1 MRVVSRGSA
10 LVHGGTD
17 SGPPIAAD
25 FSTNAHPMGPNPWL
39 DESIRR
45 ADRNRY
51 PDPEYAALRESLGL
65 FHGVAPQRVVVGAS
79 ASELIWRLTRAW
91 AAIAR
96 AAVVT
101 SHRTFG
107 EYLRAACA
115 MGLPVRTG
123 ARGATEA
130 HLLWY
135 CNPDNPSGEIR
146 DGAIA
151 LALKRLAAARAPRA
165 VIVADLAYWPFRQL
179 LTGSQA
185 QQLDAPWSDE
195 VVQLWS
201 PNKLHGLTGV
211 RGAYLILPESCAG
224 LSRAQLESV
233 APSWPLGAD
242 GLALLAGHMRRE
254 ARRFLDDTSPR
265 LREWKL
271 LQDRH
276 LMDAGW
282 KPQVSEM
289 HFGLWLPPVPR
300 AAQRAW
306 HSRLRLSGIKLRDA
320 RSFGRPGWVR
330 LVTRAP
336 QQVEELI
343 SITDRFLAM
352 SKSGR
357 TRFEAAK
364 RPRPKNSR
372 SRA

>member
-1 MRVVSRGSA
+1 MSRAGE
-10 LVHGGTD
+10 LVHGGPD
-17 SGPPIAAD
+17 SGPPIAVD

-39 DESIRR
+39 DERIRG

-51 PDPEYAALRESLGL
+51 PDLQYTALRESLGL
-65 FHGVAPQRVVVGAS
+65 VHGVAPQRVVIGAS

-96 AAVVT
+96 AVVAT

-107 EYLRAACA
+107 EYLRAARA
-115 MGLPVRTG
+115 IGLPVRSA

-151 LALKRLAAARAPRA
+151 LTLKRLAAARAPRG
-165 VIVADLAYWPFRQL
+165 VIVVDLAYWPFRQL
-179 LTGSQA
+179 LTGHQA
-185 QQLDAPWSDE
+185 LRLDAPWSDE

-211 RGAYLILPESCAG
+211 RGAYLILPETCAELRRG
-224 LSRAQLESV
+224 QLESL

-242 GLALLAGHMRRE
+242 GLALLAGHTQRE
-254 ARRFLDDTSPR
+254 ARRFLDETGPK

-271 LQDRH
+271 LQDRRLAH
-276 LMDAGW
+276 AGW
-282 KPQVSEM
+282 RPQVSEM
-289 HFGLWLPPVPR
+289 HFGLWQPPVPR
-300 AAQRAW
+300 AVQGAW
-306 HSRLRLSGIKLRDA
+306 HARLRQFGIKVRDA

-330 LVTRAP
+330 LVTRPP

-343 SITDRFLAM
+343 RITDHFRAM
-352 SKSGR
+352 RK
-357 TRFEAAK
+357 
-364 RPRPKNSR
+364 
-372 SRA
+372 SRAEALA